1 MAPHPAADI
10 RNIALVGQAGTGKTS
25 LVEALL
31 YAAGVRTVRGE
42 VERGDMATD
51 FDPLEQQYH
60 HSLNL
65 AVASFDFQGRRLN
78 LIDTPGYPDFLG
90 QTLGGLAAA
99 DTVAVVVSSQAG
111 IEPMTRRMMD
121 WAAAQHLPCMVVVN
135 KIDADPDRL
144 AKLLEEL
151 TETFGREC
159 LPLGLPALHGETV
172 VDVVKPH
179 QGAVDFSSV
188 EAAHTALVEQ
198 VVEVDESAMEQ
209 YLEQGDV
216 DPTRLHE
223 PFEQALREGH
233 LIPVCFVS
241 ARSGAGVAELL
252 SVFCELAPSPLESS
266 PHAFIQR
273 VDGGTRELWAR
284 PEPDAP
290 LLAHV
295 FKVEHDTFVGR
306 IAYLRVHQGTLTR
319 GETVLVG
326 AEGKSVKVAHLLRVL
341 GKTHQ
346 EIPHAG
352 PGEICAIAKLNEL
365 HQDAVLHASHEHD
378 AVGAPRMQY
387 PTPLVGLALQAQRRG
402 DEQKITDVLHRLV
415 AEDPGLRIEY
425 DMSSNETVLRGLG
438 DLHLRI
444 ALDKLEQQYHLQI
457 EAHPPSIPYR
467 ETITR
472 KAEGHCRHK
481 KQTGGAGQFGEVSLE
496 VEPLERGAGFVFMD
510 QTKGGVIP
518 AQFVPAVEK
527 GVRQVLAAGPLAGY
541 PVEDVRVAVTD
552 GKHHSV
558 DSKEIAFVIA
568 GRKAFLDALS
578 KAGPILLEPLVD
590 LEVTMPVASMG
601 DVSGDL
607 AVRRARVTH
616 TEHHADGSVAIAA
629 QVPLAELEDYAVRLK
644 SITGGEGA
652 WRIQFSHYDA
662 APERVQR
669 AKTSRTSSES

>member
-1 MAPHPAADI
+1 MSAHTTANI
-10 RNIALVGQAGTGKTS
+10 RNIALVGQAGAGKTS

-31 YAAGVRTVRGE
+31 HAAGVRPIRGE
-42 VERGDMATD
+42 VERGDMVTD

-65 AVASFDFQGRRLN
+65 AVASFDFQGRHLN
-78 LIDTPGYPDFLG
+78 LIDAPGYPDFLG
-90 QTLGGLAAA
+90 QTLGGLTAA
-99 DTVAVVVSSQAG
+99 DTMAVVVSAQTG

-135 KIDADPDRL
+135 KIDAEPDRL

-151 TETFGREC
+151 TEAFGREC
-159 LPLGLPALHGETV
+159 LPLDLPAGHGNAV
-172 VDVVKPH
+172 VDVVNRH
-179 QGAVDFSSV
+179 EGVVDFSSV
-188 EAAHTALVEQ
+188 AAAHTALVEQ
-198 VVEVDESAMEQ
+198 VVEVDEPAMEQ

-216 DPTRLHE
+216 DPARLHE

-252 SVFCELAPSPLESS
+252 GVFSELAPSPLEAN

-273 VDGGTRELWAR
+273 VDGKPREVWAR
-284 PEPDAP
+284 PDPDAP

-306 IAYLRVHQGTLTR
+306 IAYLRIHQGTLTR
-319 GETVLVG
+319 GQTVLLD

-341 GKTHQ
+341 GKEHQ
-346 EIPHAG
+346 EVPRAG

-365 HQDAVLHASHEHD
+365 HQDAVLHASHEQD
-378 AVGAPRMQY
+378 AVGPPRIQY

-425 DMSSNETVLRGLG
+425 DMSANETVLRGLG

-457 EAHPPSIPYR
+457 ETHPPSIPYR

-481 KQTGGAGQFGEVSLE
+481 KQTGGAGQFAEVSLE
-496 VEPLERGAGFVFMD
+496 VEPLQRGAGFVFTD

-518 AQFVPAVEK
+518 AQFIPAVEK
-527 GVRQVLAAGPLAGY
+527 GVRQILAAGPLAGY

-568 GRKAFLDALS
+568 GRKAFLDAL
-578 KAGPILLEPLVD
+578 E
-590 LEVTMPVASMG
+590 
-601 DVSGDL
+601 
-607 AVRRARVTH
+607 
-616 TEHHADGSVAIAA
+616 
-629 QVPLAELEDYAVRLK
+629 
-644 SITGGEGA
+644 
-652 WRIQFSHYDA
+652 
-662 APERVQR
+662 
-669 AKTSRTSSES
+669 